1 MLSKTNND
9 LLDSTYQDNLKKIPS
24 IFRLTKLSIGIGAF
38 IILAV
43 VIAITIRISVMKRYD
58 VGIFNGIEN
67 MATAMIYVTF
77 GAMICII
84 VVAWFLFSLHL
95 ERKAFKDASDYA
107 VQHERWEEERIREA
121 YLQTKTQH
129 TRDEFQPAPAVQ
141 ADPNARIC
149 KKCGFPIMDM
159 ESRCANCGER
169 YVSEES

>member
-1 MLSKTNND
+1 ML
-9 LLDSTYQDNLKKIPS
+9 
-24 IFRLTKLSIGIGAF
+24 FRS
-38 IILAV
+38 ILAV
-43 VIAITIRISVMKRYD
+43 VIAITIRISVMDRYG
-58 VGIFNGIEN
+58 VGILNGIEN
-67 MATAMIYVTF
+67 MANALIF
-77 GAMICII
+77 IIIGAMICII
-84 VVAWFLFSLHL
+84 VVAWFLFSLNL

-107 VQHERWEEERIREA
+107 VQHERWEEDRIREA
-121 YLQTKTQH
+121 YLQTKSQH